1 MQQFN
6 AVEDQPSEKS
16 DLKLPRDVALLL
28 RQASSM
34 IVKYLYSEENYQ
46 SDRNGAFDNVVSN
59 PGHIEFDGIGTGS
72 FALSYTAFKTR

>member
-6 AVEDQPSEKS
+6 AAEDQPSEKS
-16 DLKLPRDVALLL
+16 DLKLPRDVTLLP

-46 SDRNGAFDNVVSN
+46 SDCKGASDDVVSN
-59 PGHIEFDGIGTGS
+59 PRHIEFDEIWTGS
-72 FALSYTAFKTR
+72 FA